1 MSQTQTI
8 LQILHRTE
16 KSALS
21 MIEKALSGAIMEP
34 QVAAVYERKKASVA
48 ELEKRLGKGKAASK

>member
-1 MSQTQTI
+1 
-8 LQILHRTE
+8 
-16 KSALS
+16 